1 MGGSIFQPLSSN
13 FMLVPVILCGGSGTR
28 LWPLSR
34 SSYPKQFVDLGNGK
48 TLFKE
53 TVRRAQAVAKDAV
66 PYVVTSDAH
75 RFYAQANLFEC
86 NQQATIIVEPVP
98 RNTAPAIAA
107 AANVALSR
115 DPDAV
120 LLVMPSDHAMED
132 TAAFKTAV
140 EKGVKLAGKGYLV
153 TFGIQPTAPE
163 TGFGYIKEGKEI
175 DQEGYV
181 VDQFVEKPKEEVAR
195 KFLESGNYYWNAGIF
210 MFRADRYLEELK
222 KYASHLEIAV
232 QSAIKNAVTIGNVI
246 SLDKDAFEQA
256 DAISIDYAVMEHTEK
271 AALVPLN
278 TTWTDL
284 GSWEAFYDSKA
295 KDQGGN
301 VLEGDVL
308 AVDTQ
313 GCYIN
318 SRHRLIATI
327 GLKDLAIVET
337 IDAVLIT
344 PLNKSQEVR
353 KIVEQLKEKKRKE
366 ADINPLVYRPWG
378 SYEELARGNR
388 FQVKRIIVQ
397 PGEELSLQKHYHRAE
412 HWIVVSGS
420 AEVILGAK
428 NLFLT
433 ENQSTYIPVGEI
445 HKLKN
450 PGKIPLVVIE
460 VQSGTYLGEDDIV
473 RLEDKYHRN

>member
-1 MGGSIFQPLSSN
+1 
-13 FMLVPVILCGGSGTR
+13 MLVPVILCGGSGTR

-53 TVRRAQAVAKDAV
+53 TVRRAQIVAKDAV

-107 AANVALSR
+107 AANVALSE

-140 EKGVKLAGKGYLV
+140 EKGIKLAEEGYLV

-163 TGFGYIKEGKEI
+163 TGFGYIKKGKEI
-175 DQEGYV
+175 DKEGYV

-195 KFLESGNYYWNAGIF
+195 NFLESSNYYWNAGIF

-232 QSAIKNAVTIGNVI
+232 QNATKNAVTIGNVI
-246 SLDKDAFEQA
+246 NLDKVAFEQA

-295 KDQGGN
+295 KDMNGN
-301 VLEGDVL
+301 VLEGDVVT
-308 AVDTQ
+308 VDTQ

-318 SRHRLIATI
+318 SRNRLVATI

-337 IDAVLIT
+337 TDAILIT
-344 PLNKSQEVR
+344 PLSRSQDV
-353 KIVEQLKEKKRKE
+353 KLIVELLKNAKRPE
-366 ADINPLVYRPWG
+366 VVSNLFVYRPWG
-378 SYEELARGNR
+378 SYEGLTKGNR
-388 FQVKRIIVQ
+388 FQVKRIVVQ

-412 HWIVVSGS
+412 HWVVVEGS
-420 AEVILGAK
+420 AEIVLGDK
-428 NLFLT
+428 KLFLT
-433 ENQSTYIPVGEI
+433 ENQSTYIPAGEI
-445 HKLKN
+445 HQLKN
-450 PGKIPLVVIE
+450 PGKIPLIVIE

-473 RLEDKYHRN
+473 RVKDKYHRI

>member
-1 MGGSIFQPLSSN
+1 
-13 FMLVPVILCGGSGTR
+13 MLVPVILCGGSGTR

-34 SSYPKQFVDLGNGK
+34 SSYPKQFVDLGHGK

-53 TVRRAQAVAKDAV
+53 TVRRAQIVAKDAV
-66 PYVVTSDAH
+66 PYVVTSDSH

-107 AANVALSR
+107 AANIALSK
-115 DPDAV
+115 DPDAM

-132 TAAFKTAV
+132 TAVFKTAV
-140 EKGVKLAGKGYLV
+140 EKGIKLAEKGYLV

-181 VDQFVEKPKEEVAR
+181 VDQFVEKPKEDVAR

-232 QSAIKNAVTIGNVI
+232 QNTIKTAVTIGNVI
-246 SLDKDAFEQA
+246 SLDKVEFGQA
-256 DAISIDYAVMEHTEK
+256 DAVSIDYAVMEHTEK

-278 TTWTDL
+278 TPWTDL
-284 GSWEAFYDSKA
+284 GSWEAFYNSKA
-295 KDQGGN
+295 KDENLN
-301 VLEGDVL
+301 VFEGDVI

-313 GCYIN
+313 ECYVN
-318 SRHRLIATI
+318 SRNRLVATI
-327 GLKDLAIVET
+327 GLKNLAIVET
-337 IDAVLIT
+337 TDAVLVM
-344 PLNKSQEVR
+344 PLSRSQDVR
-353 KIVEQLKEKKRKE
+353 VIVDLLKNSKRPE
-366 ADINPLVYRPWG
+366 AECNPLVYRPWG
-378 SYEELARGNR
+378 SYESLTKGNR
-388 FQVKRIIVQ
+388 FQVKRIVVR

-412 HWIVVSGS
+412 HWIVVEGS
-420 AEVILGAK
+420 AEVVLGDK
-428 NLFLT
+428 STFLT
-433 ENQSTYIPVGEI
+433 ENQSTYIPAGTV
-445 HKLKN
+445 HQLKN
-450 PGKIPLVVIE
+450 PGKIELVVIE

-473 RLEDKYHRN
+473 RLKDKYFRN

>member
-1 MGGSIFQPLSSN
+1 
-13 FMLVPVILCGGSGTR
+13 MLVPVILCGGSGTR

-34 SSYPKQFVDLGNGK
+34 SSYPKQFVDLGQGK

-53 TVRRAQAVAKDAV
+53 TVRRAQIVAKDAV

-107 AANVALSR
+107 AANVALSK

-140 EKGVKLAGKGYLV
+140 EKGIKLAEEGYLV

-163 TGFGYIKEGKEI
+163 TGFGYIKNGKEI
-175 DQEGYV
+175 DKEGYV

-210 MFRADRYLEELK
+210 MFRADSYLEELK
-222 KYASHLEIAV
+222 RYVPGLEITV
-232 QSAIKNAVTIGNVI
+232 QKATHAATTIGNVI
-246 SLDKDAFEQA
+246 GLDEIAFQKA
-256 DAISIDYAVMEHTEK
+256 DAISVDYAVMEHTEK

-295 KDQGGN
+295 KDKSGN
-301 VLEGDVL
+301 VLEGDVIT
-308 AVDTQ
+308 VDTQ

-318 SRHRLIATI
+318 SRNRLVATI

-337 IDAVLIT
+337 RDAILVM
-344 PLNKSQEVR
+344 PLDRAQDVR
-353 KIVEQLKEKKRKE
+353 GIVEKLKKEKRPE
-366 ADINPLVYRPWG
+366 AEINPLVYRPWG
-378 SYEELARGNR
+378 SYEGLTKGNR
-388 FQVKRIIVQ
+388 FQVKRIVVR
-397 PGEELSLQKHYHRAE
+397 PGEELSLQRHYHRAE
-412 HWIVVSGS
+412 HWIIVEGA
-420 AEVILGAK
+420 AEIVLGEK
-428 NLFLT
+428 RLFLT
-433 ENQSTYIPVGEI
+433 ENQSIYIPAGEA
-445 HKLKN
+445 HQMKN
-450 PGKIPLVVIE
+450 PGRIPLIVIE

-473 RLEDKYHRN
+473 RLKDKYNRI

>member
-1 MGGSIFQPLSSN
+1 
-13 FMLVPVILCGGSGTR
+13 MLVPVILCGGSGTR

-34 SSYPKQFVDLGNGK
+34 SSYPKQFVDLGHGK

-53 TVRRAQAVAKDAV
+53 TVRRAQIVAKDAV

-107 AANVALSR
+107 AAYVALSK

-120 LLVMPSDHAMED
+120 LLVMPSDHAMEN

-140 EKGVKLAGKGYLV
+140 EKGVQLADEGFLV

-163 TGFGYIKEGKEI
+163 IGFGYIKKGKVI
-175 DQEGYV
+175 GKEGYV
-181 VDQFVEKPKEEVAR
+181 VDQFVEKPKEDVAR

-222 KYASHLEIAV
+222 KYATHLEIAV
-232 QSAIKNAVTIGNVI
+232 QNAIKNAVKIGHVI

-271 AALVPLN
+271 AALLPLN

-284 GSWEAFYDSKA
+284 GSWEAFYESKV
-295 KDQGGN
+295 KDKSGN
-301 VLEGDVL
+301 VLEGDVIT
-308 AVDTQ
+308 VDTQ

-318 SRHRLIATI
+318 SRSRLVATI
-327 GLKDLAIVET
+327 GLRDLAIVET
-337 IDAVLIT
+337 TDAILVTSLDR
-344 PLNKSQEVR
+344 SQDVR
-353 KIVEQLKEKKRKE
+353 GIVDQLKKDERQE
-366 ADINPLVYRPWG
+366 AEINTLVYRPWG
-378 SYEELARGNR
+378 SYENLTKGNR
-388 FQVKRIIVQ
+388 FQVKRIIVR

-412 HWIVVSGS
+412 HWIVVEGS
-420 AEVILGAK
+420 AEVMLGERK
-428 NLFLT
+428 LFLT

-445 HKLKN
+445 HQLRN

-460 VQSGTYLGEDDIV
+460 VQSGTYLGEDDIL
-473 RLEDKYHRN
+473 RLHDKYNRQ

>member
-1 MGGSIFQPLSSN
+1 
-13 FMLVPVILCGGSGTR
+13 MLVPVILCGGSGTR

-53 TVRRAQAVAKDAV
+53 TVRRAQIVAKDAI

-107 AANVALSR
+107 AANVALSK

-140 EKGVKLAGKGYLV
+140 EKGIKLAEEGYLV

-163 TGFGYIKEGKEI
+163 TGFGYIKKGKEI
-175 DQEGYV
+175 DKEGYV

-222 KYASHLEIAV
+222 KYASNLEIAV
-232 QSAIKNAVTIGNVI
+232 QNAIKDAVTIGNVF
-246 SLDKDAFEQA
+246 SLDKGAFEQT

-295 KDQGGN
+295 KDKSGN
-301 VLEGDVL
+301 VLEGDVIT
-308 AVDTQ
+308 VDTQ

-318 SRHRLIATI
+318 SRSRLVATI

-337 IDAVLIT
+337 TDAILIS
-344 PLNKSQEVR
+344 PLDRSQDVR
-353 KIVEQLKEKKRKE
+353 GIVDQLKKEKRPE

-378 SYEELARGNR
+378 SYEALAKGKR
-388 FQVKRIIVQ
+388 FQVKRIIVR

-412 HWIVVSGS
+412 HWIVVAGS
-420 AEVILGAK
+420 AEVILGNEK
-428 NLFLT
+428 LFLT

-445 HKLKN
+445 HQLKN

-473 RLEDKYHRN
+473 RIVDKYHRNRQSGKNKA

>member
-1 MGGSIFQPLSSN
+1 
-13 FMLVPVILCGGSGTR
+13 MLVPVILCGGSGTR

-53 TVRRAQAVAKDAV
+53 TVRRAQIVAKDAV

-107 AANVALSR
+107 AAYVALSK

-132 TAAFKTAV
+132 TVAFKTAV
-140 EKGVKLAGKGYLV
+140 EKGIKLAEEGYLV

-163 TGFGYIKEGKEI
+163 TGFGYIKKGKEI
-175 DQEGYV
+175 DEEGYV
-181 VDQFVEKPKEEVAR
+181 VDQFVEKPKEDVAR

-232 QSAIKNAVTIGNVI
+232 RNAIKTAVTIGNVI
-246 SLDKDAFEQA
+246 SLDKVEFGQA

-295 KDQGGN
+295 KDMNGN
-301 VLEGDVL
+301 VLEGDVIT
-308 AVDTQ
+308 VDTQ

-318 SRHRLIATI
+318 SRNRLVATI

-337 IDAVLIT
+337 TDAILIT
-344 PLNKSQEVR
+344 PLNRSQDVR
-353 KIVEQLKEKKRKE
+353 LIVELLKKAKRPE
-366 ADINPLVYRPWG
+366 VVSNSFVYRPWG
-378 SYEELARGNR
+378 SYEGLTKGNR
-388 FQVKRIIVQ
+388 FQVKRIVVQ

-412 HWIVVSGS
+412 HWVVVEGS
-420 AEVILGAK
+420 AEIVLGDK
-428 NLFLT
+428 KLFLT
-433 ENQSTYIPVGEI
+433 ENQSTYIPAGEI
-445 HKLKN
+445 HQLKN
-450 PGKIPLVVIE
+450 PGKIPLIVIE

-473 RLEDKYHRN
+473 RVKDKYHRI

>member
-1 MGGSIFQPLSSN
+1 
-13 FMLVPVILCGGSGTR
+13 MLVPVILCGGSGTR

-34 SSYPKQFVDLGNGK
+34 SSYPKQFVDLGHGK

-53 TVRRAQAVAKDAV
+53 TVRRAQIVAKDAV

-107 AANVALSR
+107 AANVALSK

-140 EKGVKLAGKGYLV
+140 EKGIKLAEEGYLV

-163 TGFGYIKEGKEI
+163 TGFGYIKKGKEI
-175 DQEGYV
+175 DKEGYV

-210 MFRADRYLEELK
+210 MFRADSYLEELK
-222 KYASHLEIAV
+222 RYVPGLEITV
-232 QSAIKNAVTIGNVI
+232 QKATHAATTIGNVI
-246 SLDKDAFEQA
+246 GLDEIAFQKA
-256 DAISIDYAVMEHTEK
+256 DAISVDYAVMEHTEK

-295 KDQGGN
+295 KDKSGN
-301 VLEGDVL
+301 VLEGDVIT
-308 AVDTQ
+308 VDTQ

-318 SRHRLIATI
+318 SRNRLVATI

-337 IDAVLIT
+337 RDAILVM
-344 PLNKSQEVR
+344 PLDRAQDVR
-353 KIVEQLKEKKRKE
+353 GIVEKLKKEKRPE
-366 ADINPLVYRPWG
+366 AEINPLVYRPWG
-378 SYEELARGNR
+378 SYEGLTKGNR
-388 FQVKRIIVQ
+388 FQVKRIVVR
-397 PGEELSLQKHYHRAE
+397 PGEELSLQRHYHRAE
-412 HWIVVSGS
+412 HWIIVEGA
-420 AEVILGAK
+420 AEIVLGEK
-428 NLFLT
+428 RLFLT
-433 ENQSTYIPVGEI
+433 ENQSIYIPAGEA
-445 HKLKN
+445 HQMKN
-450 PGKIPLVVIE
+450 PGRIPLIVIE

-473 RLEDKYHRN
+473 RLKDKYNRI

>member
-1 MGGSIFQPLSSN
+1 
-13 FMLVPVILCGGSGTR
+13 MLVPVILCGGSGTR

-53 TVRRAQAVAKDAV
+53 TVRRAQIVAKDAV

-107 AANVALSR
+107 AANVALSK

-140 EKGVKLAGKGYLV
+140 EKGIKLAEEGYLV

-163 TGFGYIKEGKEI
+163 TGFGYIKKGKEI
-175 DQEGYV
+175 DKEGYV

-222 KYASHLEIAV
+222 KYAPPLEIAV
-232 QSAIKNAVTIGNVI
+232 QSATKNAVKIGNVI
-246 SLDKDAFEQA
+246 GLDKVAFDQA
-256 DAISIDYAVMEHTEK
+256 DAISIDYAVMEHTET

-284 GSWEAFYDSKA
+284 GSWEAFYASKA
-295 KDQGGN
+295 KDKNGN
-301 VLEGDVL
+301 VLEGDVITI
-308 AVDTQ
+308 DTQ

-318 SRHRLIATI
+318 SHNRLVATI

-337 IDAVLIT
+337 SDAILVT
-344 PLNKSQEVR
+344 PLHRAQDVR
-353 KIVEQLKEKKRKE
+353 GIVERLKKEQRSE
-366 ADINPLVYRPWG
+366 ADVNPLVYRPWG
-378 SYEELARGNR
+378 SYEGLTKGNR
-388 FQVKRIIVQ
+388 FQVKRIVVR

-412 HWIVVSGS
+412 HWIVVEGS
-420 AEVILGAK
+420 AEVVLGK
-428 NLFLT
+428 TVLFLT
-433 ENQSTYIPVGEI
+433 ENQSTYIPAGEI
-445 HKLKN
+445 HQLKN

-460 VQSGTYLGEDDIV
+460 VQSGTYLGEDDII
-473 RLEDKYHRN
+473 RIKDKYNRN

>member
-1 MGGSIFQPLSSN
+1 
-13 FMLVPVILCGGSGTR
+13 MLVPVILCGGSGTR

-53 TVRRAQAVAKDAV
+53 TVCRAQVVAKDAV

-107 AANVALSR
+107 AANVALSK

-120 LLVMPSDHAMED
+120 LLVMPSDHAMDD
-132 TAAFKTAV
+132 TTAFRAAV

-284 GSWEAFYDSKA
+284 GSWEAFYASKA
-295 KDQGGN
+295 KDKSGN
-301 VLEGDVL
+301 VFEGDVIT
-308 AVDTQ
+308 VDTQ

-318 SRHRLIATI
+318 SRNRLVATI
-327 GLKDLAIVET
+327 GIKDLAIVET
-337 IDAVLIT
+337 TDAVLVT
-344 PLNKSQEVR
+344 ALNRSQDVR
-353 KIVEQLKEKKRKE
+353 EIVDRLKERKRVE
-366 ADINPLVYRPWG
+366 AEANPLVYRPWG
-378 SYEELARGNR
+378 SFEGLTKGNR
-388 FQVKRIIVQ
+388 FQVKRIVVG

-412 HWIVVSGS
+412 HWIVVEGS
-420 AEVILGAK
+420 AEIILGEK
-428 NLFLT
+428 KIFLT
-433 ENQSTYIPVGEI
+433 ENQSTYIPAGEI

-460 VQSGTYLGEDDIV
+460 VQSGAYLGEDDIV
-473 RLEDKYHRN
+473 RIDDKYNRI

>member
-1 MGGSIFQPLSSN
+1 
-13 FMLVPVILCGGSGTR
+13 MLVPVILCGGSGTR

-34 SSYPKQFVDLGNGK
+34 SSYPKQFVDLGHGK

-53 TVRRAQAVAKDAV
+53 TVRRAQIVAKDAV

-107 AANVALSR
+107 AAYVALSK

-132 TAAFKTAV
+132 TVAFKTAV
-140 EKGVKLAGKGYLV
+140 EKGIKLAEEGYLV

-163 TGFGYIKEGKEI
+163 TGFGYIKKGKAI
-175 DQEGYV
+175 SKGGYV
-181 VDQFVEKPKEEVAR
+181 VDQFVEKPKEDVAR

-222 KYASHLEIAV
+222 KYASHLGIVVQNATKTAV
-232 QSAIKNAVTIGNVI
+232 KIGNVI
-246 SLDKDAFEQA
+246 SLDKIAFEQA
-256 DAISIDYAVMEHTEK
+256 DATSIDYAVMKHTEK

-284 GSWEAFYDSKA
+284 GSWEAFYNCKA
-295 KDQGGN
+295 KDGN
-301 VLEGDVL
+301 CNVFEGDVI

-313 GCYIN
+313 GCYVN
-318 SRHRLIATI
+318 SRNRLVATI
-327 GLKDLAIVET
+327 GLKNLAIVET
-337 IDAVLIT
+337 TDAVLVM
-344 PLNKSQEVR
+344 PLGRSQDVR
-353 KIVEQLKEKKRKE
+353 GIVDLLKNSKRQE
-366 ADINPLVYRPWG
+366 AENNPLVYRPWG
-378 SYEELARGNR
+378 SYESLTKGNR
-388 FQVKRIIVQ
+388 FQVKRIVVR

-412 HWIVVSGS
+412 HWIVVEGS
-420 AEVILGAK
+420 AEVVLGDK
-428 NLFLT
+428 STFLT
-433 ENQSTYIPVGEI
+433 ENQSTYIPAGTV
-445 HKLKN
+445 HQLKN
-450 PGKIPLVVIE
+450 PGKIELVVIE

-473 RLEDKYHRN
+473 RLKDKYFRN

>member
-1 MGGSIFQPLSSN
+1 
-13 FMLVPVILCGGSGTR
+13 MLVPVILCGGSGTR

-34 SSYPKQFVDLGNGK
+34 STYPKQFVDLGNGK

-53 TVRRAQAVAKDAV
+53 TVRRAQVVAKDAV
-66 PYVVTSDAH
+66 PYIVTSDAH

-86 NQQATIIVEPVP
+86 NQKATIIVEPVP

-107 AANVALSR
+107 AANVALSK

-140 EKGVKLAGKGYLV
+140 EKGFQLAGEGYLV

-163 TGFGYIKEGKEI
+163 TGFGYIKKGKEI
-175 DQEGYV
+175 SDKGYV
-181 VDQFVEKPKEEVAR
+181 VDQFVEKPQKEVAR
-195 KFLESGNYYWNAGIF
+195 KFLESGRYYWNAGIF

-232 QSAIKNAVTIGNVI
+232 QKATQTATTTGNVI
-246 SLDKDAFEQA
+246 SLCKNEFEQA

-271 AALVPLN
+271 AALISLN
-278 TTWTDL
+278 TIWTDL
-284 GSWEAFYDSKA
+284 GSWEAFYASKA
-295 KDQGGN
+295 KDKSGN
-301 VLEGDVL
+301 VLEGDVIT
-308 AVDTQ
+308 VDTQ

-318 SRHRLIATI
+318 SRNRLVATI
-327 GLKDLAIVET
+327 GLKNLAIVET
-337 IDAVLIT
+337 TDALLVTALDH
-344 PLNKSQEVR
+344 SQDVR
-353 KIVEQLKEKKRKE
+353 TIVEQLKKDKRSE
-366 ADINPLVYRPWG
+366 AEINPLVYRPWG
-378 SYEELARGNR
+378 SYEGLTKGNR
-388 FQVKRIIVQ
+388 FQVKRIVVR

-412 HWIVVSGS
+412 HWIVVEGA
-420 AEVILGAK
+420 AEVVLGEK
-428 NLFLT
+428 ECFLT
-433 ENQSTYIPVGEI
+433 ENQSIYISAGTV
-445 HKLKN
+445 HQLRN

-473 RLEDKYHRN
+473 RDVLINSQVTKMQR

>member
-1 MGGSIFQPLSSN
+1 
-13 FMLVPVILCGGSGTR
+13 MLVPVILCGGSGTR

-34 SSYPKQFVDLGNGK
+34 SSYPKQFVDLGHGK

-53 TVRRAQAVAKDAV
+53 TVRRAQIVAKDAV

-107 AANVALSR
+107 GAYVALSK

-132 TAAFKTAV
+132 TVAFKTAV
-140 EKGVKLAGKGYLV
+140 EKGIKLAEEGYLV

-163 TGFGYIKEGKEI
+163 TGFGYIKKGKEI
-175 DQEGYV
+175 GKEGYV

-195 KFLESGNYYWNAGIF
+195 KFLESGNHYWNAGIF

-222 KYASHLEIAV
+222 KYAPHLEIEV
-232 QSAIKNAVTIGNVI
+232 QNAIKTAVTNANVI
-246 SLDKDAFEQA
+246 SLDKGAFEQA
-256 DAISIDYAVMEHTEK
+256 DSISIDYAVMEHTEK

-278 TTWTDL
+278 TAWTDL
-284 GSWEAFYDSKA
+284 GSWEAFYDSKP
-295 KDQGGN
+295 KDKSGN
-301 VLEGDVL
+301 VLEGDVIS
-308 AVDTQ
+308 VDTQ
-313 GCYIN
+313 RCYIN
-318 SRHRLIATI
+318 SRTRLVATI

-337 IDAVLIT
+337 TDAVLIT
-344 PLNKSQEVR
+344 PLDRAQSVREV
-353 KIVEQLKEKKRKE
+353 VERLKKDKRPE
-366 ADINPLVYRPWG
+366 ADVNPLVYRPWG
-378 SYEELARGNR
+378 SYEGLTKGNR
-388 FQVKRIIVQ
+388 FQVKRIVVR

-412 HWIVVSGS
+412 HWIIVEGS
-420 AEVILGAK
+420 AEIVLGEQR
-428 NLFLT
+428 LFLT
-433 ENQSTYIPVGEI
+433 ENQSTYIPSGEI
-445 HKLKN
+445 HQLKN

-460 VQSGTYLGEDDIV
+460 VQSGSYLGEDDIV
-473 RLEDKYHRN
+473 RIEDKYNRISK